1 MAGKDVLKELS
12 TTLSQARIL
21 LAADVDVKL
30 VEGIDANVLV
40 TRLVEL
46 HKNDTGISITDRAQI
61 AAIIDDMGKEK
72 APEAVEV
79 IHNAAFRPMA
89 AEVDALYQI
98 TNKERETADGTTA
111 DFINYFRNRVDR
123 IRRIIEERRIKVS
136 LSPSIETVKSYT
148 SGREVTVVGIVTTK
162 TTTKKNN
169 LMIIMEDET
178 SDLRVIFVN
187 GAAKFSKDLFEDG
200 RRLINDEVVAIR
212 GKMSNQFLIAN
223 EIIWPD
229 IPIREQKK
237 IEDDIAIAFMSDIHV
252 GSRQFMEK
260 SFSKM
265 LRWLNGDTMSKPDT
279 LAGKIK
285 YIVMAGDVADGVG
298 VYPGQ
303 EYELSIP
310 DIYLQY
316 KLLFG
321 FISRIPDY
329 IHVFVMPGNHD
340 AVGRAEPQPPLGENL
355 LNDFKA
361 DNVHIIS
368 NPSTLNLHGLDVLA
382 YHGTSLDSI
391 IKAIPDTNYAAP
403 EKAMIELLKRRH
415 LSPIYGGNVIIPSKD
430 DQLVIDKVPDIL
442 HMGHIHKNG
451 LAEYHGVK
459 IVNSGTWQNTTAFQQ
474 RSGHIPTPCVLPIYE
489 PKQNSFASIS
499 FEEGITWK

>member
-21 LAADVDVKL
+21 LAADVDAKL
-30 VEGIDANVLV
+30 VEGVDVNALV

-46 HKNDTGISITDRAQI
+46 HKNDMEISIVNRAQVVF
-61 AAIIDDMGKEK
+61 IIDDIEREK
-72 APEAVEV
+72 APTTVEV
-79 IHNAAFRPMA
+79 IPEAEFKPTAAD
-89 AEVDALYQI
+89 VDALYQI
-98 TNKERETADGTTA
+98 TNKERETADGSTA

-123 IRRIIEERRIKVS
+123 IKRIIEERRIKVS

-162 TTTKKNN
+162 TITKKGN
-169 LMIIMEDET
+169 LMVVIEDET
-178 SDLRVIFVN
+178 AELRAIFVN
-187 GAAKFSKDLFEDG
+187 GVANLSKDLFEEG
-200 RRLINDEVVAIR
+200 KRLINDEVVAIR

-229 IPIREQKK
+229 IPIKEHKE
-237 IEDDIAIAFMSDIHV
+237 ISDDIAIAFISDIHV

-260 SFSKM
+260 NFSKM
-265 LRWLNGDTMSKPDT
+265 LRWLNGDTRSKSDG

-298 VYPGQ
+298 IYPDQ
-303 EYELSIP
+303 EFELAIP

-321 FISRIPDY
+321 FIAQIPDY

-340 AVGRAEPQPPLGENL
+340 AVGRAEPQPPLGEDL
-355 LNDFKA
+355 LKDFKA

-368 NPSTLNLHGLDVLA
+368 NPSSLNLHGLDVLA

-391 IKAIPDTNYAAP
+391 IRAIPDASYASP

-459 IVNSGTWQNTTAFQQ
+459 IVNSGTWQNTTALQL
-474 RSGHIPTPCVLPIYE
+474 RSGHVPSPCILPVYE
-489 PKQNSFASIS
+489 PKQNSFTSIS
-499 FEEGITWK
+499 FEDGTA